1 MRAHGSPSSAR
12 DGKLGVER
20 LISFSF
26 FIRYPSH
33 YTPKPIPMPAMTKGG
48 IATPAFGGL
57 AMTNLPLSLARDG
70 FAISARLPSSPRVYL
85 SQPSTS
91 AGEEIGADEDEDYS
105 THLRYDSLIPLQF
118 LPSAHGY
125 RSHE

>member
-1 MRAHGSPSSAR
+1 MPPFSSL
-12 DGKLGVER
+12 KER
-20 LISFSF
+20 RIKFYTQLLFPL
-26 FIRYPSH
+26 FIPYLFQ
-33 YTPKPIPMPAMTKGG
+33 KPIPMP
-48 IATPAFGGL
+48 

-70 FAISARLPSSPRVYL
+70 FAISARLPSPPRVYL

-105 THLRYDSLIPLQF
+105 THLRYDSLISLQF